1 MEHSNG
7 VPGGDIILDIRG
19 LTKEFPGVR
28 ALDDVSMQVR
38 RGSIHALIGE
48 NGAGKSTLIKI
59 LTGVYQATSGEFW
72 FNGKKVR
79 VERPLDAQRLG
90 LSVVHQEIKL
100 VETLSIAENIFLG
113 RPQCKSGLINW
124 GAMRREARKMVEDLN
139 IHLDVD
145 TEVSQLSIAQKQIV
159 EICKALSFNAELIIM
174 DEPSATLTENE
185 LDCLFDIIARLR
197 SRGITV
203 IYISHRMEEIFKVA
217 DTVSV
222 LRDGRHIR
230 TMRVEDVDR
239 SQLISLMVGREIGN
253 EYPKLP
259 AQIGEVVLRAEHL
272 QNKRVH
278 DVSFE
283 VRRGEILGFAGL
295 VGAGRTETARA
306 VFAAD
311 QLTSGKLYIGGQEV
325 RMQSVRD
332 AIRHRIALIPED
344 RKEQGLVLGMSI
356 KQNISMVN
364 LDNVCERGLLS
375 GKKEQQLAVE
385 MIEKL
390 SIATPS
396 EEKETRLLSGGN
408 QQKVVL
414 AKWLAVDSD
423 IIILDE
429 PTRGI
434 DVGAKTEIYRLIG
447 MLAQQGKAVIMISS
461 DMPELIGVCD
471 RICVMRE
478 GTISGVVDRENFS
491 QEAILDLAVS

>member
-1 MEHSNG
+1 MENNSG
-7 VPGGDIILDIRG
+7 IPAAEVILDIRG
-19 LTKEFPGVR
+19 LTKVFPGVK
-28 ALDDVSMQVR
+28 ALDDVSLQVR
-38 RGSIHALIGE
+38 RGSVHALIGE

-59 LTGVYQATSGEFW
+59 LSGVYQATSGEFW
-72 FNGKKVR
+72 FKGQKVH
-79 VERPLDAQRLG
+79 VEKPLDAQRLG

-100 VETLSIAENIFLG
+100 VETLSVAENIFLG

-124 GAMRREARKMVEDLN
+124 GAMRREARRMVEDLN
-139 IHLDVD
+139 IKLDVD
-145 TEVSQLSIAQKQIV
+145 MEVSRLSIAQKQIV

-185 LDCLFDIIARLR
+185 LECLFDIIARLR
-197 SRGITV
+197 GKGITV

-217 DTVSV
+217 DSVSV
-222 LRDGRHIR
+222 LRDGKHIQ
-230 TMRVEDVDR
+230 TMPVAGIER

-259 AQIGEVVLRAEHL
+259 ARIGEVALRAEHL
-272 QNKRVH
+272 TNRKIH

-283 VRRGEILGFAGL
+283 VRHGEILGFAGL
-295 VGAGRTETARA
+295 VGAGRTETVRA

-311 QLTSGKLYIGGQEV
+311 SLTEGSLYINGTPV
-325 RMQSVRD
+325 KFHSVRD

-356 KQNISMVN
+356 KQNISMVDLN
-364 LDNVCERGLLS
+364 NVCVNGLLS
-375 GKKEQQLAVE
+375 GRKEQQLSIE

-396 EEKETRLLSGGN
+396 EEKEVRQLSGGN

-423 IIILDE
+423 IVILDE

-434 DVGAKTEIYRLIG
+434 DVGAKAEIYRLIG

-478 GTISGVVDRENFS
+478 GTISGSMDREHFS

>member
-1 MEHSNG
+1 MEGNIG
-7 VPGGDIILDIRG
+7 VRPADVILDVRG
-19 LTKEFPGVR
+19 LTKEFPGVK

-59 LTGVYQATSGEFW
+59 LSGVYQATSGEVW
-72 FNGKKVR
+72 FKGKKVR
-79 VERPLDAQRLG
+79 VERPLDAQKLG

-113 RPQCKSGLINW
+113 RPQCRSGLINW
-124 GAMRREARKMVEDLN
+124 SAMRREARKMVEDLN
-139 IHLDVD
+139 IRLDVD
-145 TEVSQLSIAQKQIV
+145 TEVSRLSIAQKQIV

-217 DTVSV
+217 DTVTV
-222 LRDGRHIR
+222 LRDGRHIQ
-230 TMRVEDVDR
+230 TMPVAGAERR
-239 SQLISLMVGREIGN
+239 QLISLMVGREIGN

-259 AQIGEVVLRAEHL
+259 AKIGEVALKAERL
-272 QNKRVH
+272 GNRKIH

-283 VRRGEILGFAGL
+283 VRHGEILGFAGL

-311 QLTSGKLYIGGQEV
+311 PLLEGQLYINGAPV
-325 RMQSVRD
+325 RIQSVGD

-356 KQNISMVN
+356 RQNISMVN

-375 GKKEQQLAVE
+375 GRKEQRLSLE
-385 MIEKL
+385 MIDKL
-390 SIATPS
+390 SISTPS
-396 EEKETRLLSGGN
+396 EEKEVRLLSGGN

-478 GTISGVVDRENFS
+478 GTISGCVDREHFS
-491 QEAILDLAVS
+491 QEIILDLAVS